1 MGNERRDTEPREGM
15 HIDPFARS
23 DKASQD
29 GLERGSSTAPEMT
42 TEPTDGTTSGA
53 DPALAASGEGFGPGE
68 GRESRGTAALVDR
81 GEKREKQANPERSSD
96 SDKPLVE
103 GNRAQE
109 FRSRWEKYQQRFVD
123 EPKGAVQS
131 ADELVAEVMQT
142 VASQFAS
149 TRESLES
156 QWDRGDEVST
166 EDLRLAMQHYRD
178 FFNRLLAA

>member
-23 DKASQD
+23 DKTSQER
-29 GLERGSSTAPEMT
+29 LERDVDT
-42 TEPTDGTTSGA
+42 TPGVAAEPTEGTGA
-53 DPALAASGEGFGPGE
+53 RTDPFLAASGEGFGPGE
-68 GRESRGTAALVDR
+68 TRETRGTAAFVDR
-81 GEKREKQANPERSSD
+81 NEKRDEQATAQRGGD

-103 GNRAQE
+103 GSRAQE
-109 FRSRWEKYQQRFVD
+109 FRSRWEQYQQRFVD

-149 TRESLES
+149 TRESLEG